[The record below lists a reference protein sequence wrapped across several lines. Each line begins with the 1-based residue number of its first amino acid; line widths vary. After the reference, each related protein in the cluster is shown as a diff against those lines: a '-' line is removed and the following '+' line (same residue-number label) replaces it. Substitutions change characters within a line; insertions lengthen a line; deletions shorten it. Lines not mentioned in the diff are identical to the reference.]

1 MLPSSEV
8 ISTNSK
14 RCCRTNNSTTN
25 YLFFQEF
32 RHKKNKNLTNHINN
46 AWDLSMFDDYKRLT
60 DVVQGCS
67 RLDTRF
73 KVGQFS
79 DLWLAHLL

>member
-25 YLFFQEF
+25 YLFFF
-32 RHKKNKNLTNHINN
+32 KNLDIKKNKNLTNHINN
-46 AWDLSMFDDYKRLT
+46 AWDQSMFDDYKRLT
-60 DVVQGCS
+60 DVV
-67 RLDTRF
+67 
-73 KVGQFS
+73 
-79 DLWLAHLL
+79 

>member
-60 DVVQGCS
+60 DVLNISVDSTLGS
-67 RLDTRF
+67 
-73 KVGQFS
+73 K
-79 DLWLAHLL
+79 LANLVICG

>member
-1 MLPSSEV
+1 MDKVQSLHLEMTCESEMKQF
-8 ISTNSK
+8 I
-14 RCCRTNNSTTN
+14 
-25 YLFFQEF
+25 
-32 RHKKNKNLTNHINN
+32 N
-46 AWDLSMFDDYKRLT
+46 AWNQSMFDDYKRLT

-67 RLDTRF
+67 RLDNRF